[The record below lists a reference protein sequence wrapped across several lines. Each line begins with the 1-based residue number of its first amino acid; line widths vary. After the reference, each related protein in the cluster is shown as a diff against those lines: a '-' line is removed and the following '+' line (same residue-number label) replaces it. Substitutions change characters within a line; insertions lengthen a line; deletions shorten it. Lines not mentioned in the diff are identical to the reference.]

1 MLLRCKHLFCR
12 HIWSVFRQILIYL
25 AAKLGV
31 FGGKTLPCTGI
42 KEENAVRV
50 YLKRQEQELPVA
62 IEGCFVSNE
71 ACQNANASV
80 CKMPLRNLVL
90 FGTCS
95 PFQVYMLYVDSQI
108 LYFRLSRAARWGIML
123 VFHLARGGTY
133 RLSAWLALRSVCA
146 REGWW

>member
-1 MLLRCKHLFCR
+1 M
-12 HIWSVFRQILIYL
+12 
-25 AAKLGV
+25 AAKLGI

-123 VFHLARGGTY
+123 VFHLARGGHTDCP
-133 RLSAWLALRSVCA
+133 RGLPSVAFA
-146 REGWW
+146 RGRVGGEAKAAIAMFG